1 MYVIFGILITIASVL
16 LVGIILIQKSKG
28 GGLAA
33 NVSSYNQIAGVRRT
47 TDFVE
52 KATWGLAIFI
62 GVLSV
67 LSCLFASNTLVQSK
81 LPTLDNVP
89 VQQSQ
94 GTPMQTPT
102 SPAQK

>member
-62 GVLSV
+62 AVLSI
-67 LSCLFASNTLVQSK
+67 LSCLLTPALVQSK
-81 LPTLDNVP
+81 LPTLENVP

-102 SPAQK
+102 APAQK